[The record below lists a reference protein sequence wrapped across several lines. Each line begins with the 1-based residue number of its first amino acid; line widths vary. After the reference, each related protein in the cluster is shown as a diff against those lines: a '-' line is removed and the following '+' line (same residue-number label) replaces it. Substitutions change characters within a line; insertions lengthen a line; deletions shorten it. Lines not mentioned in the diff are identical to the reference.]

1 MEELPCPQRIPFD
14 SGVGFSIGTTL
25 GTLWNTIKGYRE
37 NPSARWEGV
46 KRSVRTNAPRL
57 GGNFAAWGTLF
68 SMSECTLVGIRH
80 QDDAWNR
87 IAAGAFTSGA
97 LALRGGRG
105 AILRGAIVGGSL
117 LALIEGVS
125 FMMGRMMGGGMPSPE
140 EEMMRQ
146 QQEQESMQGGRQ
158 LGRTPQP
165 RAAPSP
171 APKPR
176 ESVMMSDGDDVDEGT
191 FSNVMMSDGPDDSQ
205 QASSSESKGLFSRM
219 LGR

>member
-25 GTLWNTIKGYRE
+25 GTLWNSVKGYRE

-46 KRSVRTNAPRL
+46 KRAVRTNAPRL

-68 SMSECTLVGIRH
+68 SISECTLVGIRH

-97 LALRGGRG
+97 LALRGGKGAIIRG
-105 AILRGAIVGGSL
+105 AVVGGSL

-125 FMMGRMMGGGMPSPE
+125 FLMGRMMGPGMGPSVE
-140 EEMMRQ
+140 EEM
-146 QQEQESMQGGRQ
+146 
-158 LGRTPQP
+158 LIPL
-165 RAAPSP
+165 
-171 APKPR
+171 
-176 ESVMMSDGDDVDEGT
+176 
-191 FSNVMMSDGPDDSQ
+191 
-205 QASSSESKGLFSRM
+205 SSFLKEKVWILTQRINI
-219 LGR
+219 

>member
-14 SGVGFSIGTTL
+14 SGVGFSIGCTL
-25 GTLWNTIKGYRE
+25 GSLWNTIKGYRE

-97 LALRGGRG
+97 LALRGGKG

-125 FMMGRMMGGGMPSPE
+125 FMMGRMMGGGMQPSPE
-140 EEMMRQ
+140 EEMLRQ
-146 QQEQESMQGGRQ
+146 QQEQEAMQPRQ
-158 LGRTPQP
+158 LGRAQHAI
-165 RAAPSP
+165 RSSPSP
-171 APKPR
+171 APAPR
-176 ESVMMSDGDDVDEGT
+176 ESVMMDDGDDERSQMGGGI
-191 FSNVMMSDGPDDSQ
+191 MMSDGPEESQ
-205 QASSSESKGLFSRM
+205 PASESKGLFSRM